1 MQKALENW
9 PRRLLIMAKKKE
21 NLLRQFAK
29 DSFDP
34 VTEEK
39 ETADKQKKGIR
50 EGTKGIS
57 GARIIDIERIK
68 SDPDQPRKTW
78 DKKKLNELAVSIKK
92 HGVLQPIIVEYIE
105 EEDYFKVISG
115 ERRYRAS
122 KIAGLEEIPC
132 LIRNIEQRERLIHQ
146 LIENIQRQDLPPIEE
161 AESIYTLIQARKMEN
176 SIYSQREAS
185 KELGLP
191 KSYINEIL
199 TLLKLPDDIKESVRN
214 SDTVPKSLLLL
225 LIRQSDEKNIR
236 TFYQQIKE
244 GNLTIKEAKKKIKKE
259 KSPTTQGR
267 PKHYEYKFESPDKNF
282 VLKIKFKK
290 SQVDLEEVTEALKQ
304 VLDIINQ

>member
-1 MQKALENW
+1 
-9 PRRLLIMAKKKE
+9 MAKKKE

-34 VTEEK
+34 ITEEK

-92 HGVLQPIIVEYIE
+92 HGVLQPITVEYIE
-105 EEDYFKVISG
+105 EEDYFKVING

-132 LIRNIEQRERLIHQ
+132 LIRNIDQKIKLIHQ

-161 AESIYTLIQARKMEN
+161 AESVQTLIQARKIEN
-176 SIYSQREAS
+176 PDYSQREAS
-185 KELGLP
+185 RDLGLP
-191 KSYINEIL
+191 KSYVNDML
-199 TLLKLPDDIKESVRN
+199 TLLKLPEDIKESVRT
-214 SDTVPKSLLLL
+214 SDTIPKSLLLL
-225 LIRQSDEKNIR
+225 LLRQSDEKNIR
-236 TFYQQIKE
+236 TFYRQIKE
-244 GNLTIKEAKKKIKKE
+244 GNLTVREARKKIKKN
-259 KSPTTQGR
+259 KPAQGR
-267 PKHYEYKFESPDKNF
+267 PKNYEYKFESPDKNF
-282 VLKIKFKK
+282 VLRIKFKK
-290 SQVDLEEVTEALKQ
+290 SQVDLEEVTRALKQ

>member
-1 MQKALENW
+1 
-9 PRRLLIMAKKKE
+9 MAKKKE

-34 VTEEK
+34 ITEEK

-57 GARIIDIERIK
+57 GARIINIERIK
-68 SDPDQPRKTW
+68 SDPEQPRKTW
-78 DKKKLNELAVSIKK
+78 DKKKLNELAVSIKT
-92 HGVLQPIIVEYIE
+92 HGVLQPITVEYIE
-105 EEDYFKVISG
+105 EEDYFKVING

-132 LIRNIEQRERLIHQ
+132 IIRNIDQKIKLIHQ

-161 AESIYTLIQARKMEN
+161 AESVQTLIQARKIEN
-176 SIYSQREAS
+176 PDYSQREAS
-185 KELGLP
+185 RDLGLP
-191 KSYINEIL
+191 KSYVNDIL
-199 TLLKLPDDIKESVRN
+199 TLLKLPEDIKESVRT
-214 SDTVPKSLLLL
+214 SDTIPKSLLLL
-225 LIRQSDEKNIR
+225 LLRQSDEKNIR
-236 TFYQQIKE
+236 TFYRQIKE
-244 GNLTIKEAKKKIKKE
+244 GNLTVREARKKIKKN
-259 KSPTTQGR
+259 KTAQGR
-267 PKHYEYKFESPDKNF
+267 PKNYEYKFESPDKKF

-290 SQVDLEEVTEALKQ
+290 SQVDLEEVAGALKQ

>member
-34 VTEEK
+34 ITEEK
-39 ETADKQKKGIR
+39 ETVDKQKKGIR

-57 GARIIDIERIK
+57 GARIIDLERIK

-78 DKKKLNELAVSIKK
+78 DKKKLNELAVSIEK
-92 HGVLQPIIVEYIE
+92 HGVLQPITVEYIE
-105 EEDYFKVISG
+105 EEDYFKVING

-132 LIRNIEQRERLIHQ
+132 IIRNIDQKIKLIHQ

-161 AESIYTLIQARKMEN
+161 AESIQTLIQARKIEN
-176 SIYSQREAS
+176 PDYSQREAS
-185 KELGLP
+185 RDLGLP
-191 KSYINEIL
+191 KSYVNEML
-199 TLLKLPDDIKESVRN
+199 TLLKLPDDIKESVRT
-214 SDTVPKSLLLL
+214 SDTIPKSLLLL
-225 LIRQSDEKNIR
+225 LLRQSDEKNIR
-236 TFYQQIKE
+236 TFYHQIKE
-244 GNLTIKEAKKKIKKE
+244 GNLTVREAKKKIIRDKKD
-259 KSPTTQGR
+259 PGR
-267 PKHYEYKFESPDKNF
+267 PKNYEYKFESPDKNF
-282 VLKIKFKK
+282 TLKIKFNK

-304 VLDIINQ
+304 VLDNINQ